1 MAKQTM
7 GEMIAALRREKGMTQ
22 RELAE
27 QMNVTDKA
35 VSKWERDLSCP
46 DINSIP
52 KLAQILGVSV
62 EELMDVPTRGEKTE
76 ESKKTAVT
84 VLTALALAMGVGV
97 VLLLL
102 MEQLTM
108 DAGFAMLALGV
119 AGAGL
124 AGTLKRGDTVSRVLS
139 GIAAAAGM
147 AVAILGAV
155 LDVPHITGF
164 VLLGL
169 GLGCVGV
176 AMLREKQE

>member
-7 GEMIAALRREKGMTQ
+7 GEMIAALRRERGMTQ

-62 EELMDVPTRGEKTE
+62 EELMNVPARGESAE
-76 ESKKTAVT
+76 DPKKTAVT

-97 VLLLL
+97 VVLLL
-102 MEQLTM
+102 MEKLTM
-108 DAGFAMLALGV
+108 EAGFTMLALGV
-119 AGAGL
+119 CGAGL
-124 AGTLKRGDTVSRVLS
+124 AGVLKHGDTPSRVLS
-139 GIAAAAGM
+139 AVAVAAG
-147 AVAILGAV
+147 AVVALLSV
-155 LDVPHITGF
+155 LLDVPHITGF
-164 VLLGL
+164 LLLGL
-169 GLGCVGV
+169 GLSCV
-176 AMLREKQE
+176 AMALLREK